1 MRGQT
6 EQDSKGKLEG
16 FKMQGTV
23 KETTSDKL
31 FDFFNYIIMIM
42 TLIIVGY
49 PMYFVII
56 ASFSDPDLVN
66 RGEVL
71 FWPKGFTLLGY
82 QRLFHYPQIVTGYK
96 NTILYTIVGTVV
108 GVFLTLSAGYAIS
121 RRDLFGRRFIILMFT
136 FTLFFNGGL
145 IPTYLLV
152 KSLGLLDTFWV
163 MIIPTAVSVFNVII
177 AKSFY
182 EGSWIDELIEAARID
197 GCGDLR
203 FFFMIALPLSV
214 PLIAVMTLF
223 YAVGKWNSFFE
234 ALIYLKSPEKYPLQL
249 VLRDILISNQVT
261 MGGAMQDVSD
271 ITQRLKTAQLVKYS
285 IMIISS
291 LPILVFYPF
300 VQKYFVKGI
309 MLGAIKG

>member
-1 MRGQT
+1 MHTVLKQT
-6 EQDSKGKLEG
+6 R
-16 FKMQGTV
+16 
-23 KETTSDKL
+23 SDKI
-31 FDFFNYIIMIM
+31 FDFFNMILMIIV
-42 TLIIVGY
+42 LIVVGY
-49 PMYFVII
+49 PMYFIII

-66 RGEVL
+66 KGEVL

-82 QRLFHYPQIVTGYK
+82 ERLTYYPQIITGYK
-96 NTILYTIVGTVV
+96 NTILYTLVGTLV

-145 IPTYLLV
+145 IPTYFV
-152 KSLGLLDTFWV
+152 VRGLGLLDTFWA
-163 MIIPTAVSVFNVII
+163 MIIPSAVSVFNVII

-182 EGSWIDELIEAARID
+182 EGSWIDELIEAAVID

-203 FFFMIALPLSV
+203 FFFMIALPLSI

-223 YAVGKWNSFFE
+223 YAVGKWNSFFD
-234 ALIYLKSPEKYPLQL
+234 ALIYLRSSDKYPLQL
-249 VLRDILISNQVT
+249 ILRDILISNQVT

-291 LPILVFYPF
+291 LPILLFYPF

>member
-1 MRGQT
+1 
-6 EQDSKGKLEG
+6 
-16 FKMQGTV
+16 
-23 KETTSDKL
+23 
-31 FDFFNYIIMIM
+31 
-42 TLIIVGY
+42 
-49 PMYFVII
+49 
-56 ASFSDPDLVN
+56 
-66 RGEVL
+66 
-71 FWPKGFTLLGY
+71 
-82 QRLFHYPQIVTGYK
+82 
-96 NTILYTIVGTVV
+96 
-108 GVFLTLSAGYAIS
+108 
-121 RRDLFGRRFIILMFT
+121 MFT

-223 YAVGKWNSFFE
+223 YAVGKWNSFFD